1 MGAEAIATTGFVI
14 YVGLFF
20 LNALF
25 VQLCF
30 NHLRE
35 RLGLQA
41 GDMGYWDAMVAQI
54 FVTFLSGY
62 LYASFANAL
71 SKQLMAVYGEMLTD
85 QRDKSSRRLS

>member
-1 MGAEAIATTGFVI
+1 MNAKVLAGVATTAIVT

-35 RLGLQA
+35 QLGLQV
-41 GDMGYWDAMVAQI
+41 GEMDYWDAMVAQI
-54 FVTFLSGY
+54 LVLVLRGTSFSLGFLDSSQKDSSQRTPS
-62 LYASFANAL
+62 YAS
-71 SKQLMAVYGEMLTD
+71 
-85 QRDKSSRRLS
+85 RSRRLS